1 VLQARSYCTG
11 ILVRSIPPGVR
22 RGLLVRLTSQQALSK
37 TSHAVLREFI
47 KLSEKAPHAQTLLAS
62 LKGGGT
68 LLYPSLTSRN
78 SAQRPLGRATA
89 GSLQSAAYHYFRG
102 NQEFRYQIKLANT
115 FHVLRTHIK
124 LNGKYWRTHDV
135 VSFIYGDP
143 QDHAARSEVRLG
155 VIMEYMVVR
164 YWPANEGGD
173 SESLEGRT
181 TVFVKLYPFKPRG
194 VTVTYGNGDGF
205 TSFRVKKTSVDN
217 QRPII
222 VHSDA
227 LMTLYCKVPD
237 AALDDRY
244 IWSVPIALSFA
255 D

>member
-1 VLQARSYCTG
+1 
-11 ILVRSIPPGVR
+11 
-22 RGLLVRLTSQQALSK
+22 
-37 TSHAVLREFI
+37 
-47 KLSEKAPHAQTLLAS
+47 
-62 LKGGGT
+62 
-68 LLYPSLTSRN
+68 
-78 SAQRPLGRATA
+78 
-89 GSLQSAAYHYFRG
+89 
-102 NQEFRYQIKLANT
+102 
-115 FHVLRTHIK
+115 
-124 LNGKYWRTHDV
+124 
-135 VSFIYGDP
+135 
-143 QDHAARSEVRLG
+143 
-155 VIMEYMVVR
+155 MEYMVVR

-244 IWSVPIALSFA
+244 IWSVPIALAFA